1 MDLLDLLN
9 APSERTEPIDKK
21 VALEANASKENLR
34 ETSQEDEDVKNNGEW
49 QAAGNE
55 PKASAKRSQ
64 VPEMRDTELKSN
76 IASSDFVWARNN
88 WFRSQSH
95 GKNTSSKPWFPA
107 RICADKEALMI
118 KEIPNTIPQ
127 GQKVL
132 EFINSTKVGPAVRR
146 LALVEDKEIIPFH
159 QDVTEVHLGSSPTK
173 KSNGK
178 QRNLLECGVVQVKQ
192 ETRAG
197 DAKLW
202 NTTSVLNLQE
212 FLAFYYSA
220 DVGKVV
226 HERVMAKARAYLE
239 KSQREEGEDPLMATQ
254 VEQDECA
261 GQTGELLYG
270 SGGEEGEKEKEKEKE
285 EEEEEQG
292 EDDDDDDDYAAKDQP
307 DSKGGNTLK
316 AGDWVSYVHKVFGSV
331 MYTRVVQIKAR
342 VDAQTN
348 RKEKHRLVVENGE
361 VLSLSDEIRRLATI
375 TSGPNAGQYDKSNGT
390 RYRAVGAWRMQA
402 GVDTSL
408 KTIHQQGAS
417 LGKGN
422 KLTRKTGNLQK
433 EREKLLGVEGGRSS
447 AKKTK
452 THEFVDTQS
461 SDGDEHEEESRSPRD
476 DCSPTLKRELSSDS
490 LDSLDIPASKKK
502 LQKVDDEEEDDIF
515 G

>member
-285 EEEEEQG
+285 EEQQG